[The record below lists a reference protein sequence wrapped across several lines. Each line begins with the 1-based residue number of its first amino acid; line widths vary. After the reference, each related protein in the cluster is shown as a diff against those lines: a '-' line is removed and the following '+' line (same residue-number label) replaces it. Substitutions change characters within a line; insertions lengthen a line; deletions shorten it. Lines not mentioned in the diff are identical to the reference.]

1 MQVTP
6 VNRIYCA
13 WSTSMCDTSDCIT
26 GRCLPV
32 LPHQRVIVASTTCAA
47 FTASSAVRS
56 SAAFGL
62 AERGA
67 VELAFAASAIES
79 STSWPVATAGT
90 AGGHS
95 GSRTIVAS
103 WRWLRVSNYFLPLLF
118 YSQYSIS

>member
-1 MQVTP
+1 
-6 VNRIYCA
+6 
-13 WSTSMCDTSDCIT
+13 MCDTSDCIT
-26 GRCLPV
+26 RRCLPV
-32 LPHQRVIVASTTCAA
+32 LPHHRVIVASTTCAA
-47 FTASSAVRS
+47 FTASTAVRS

-79 STSWPVATAGT
+79 STSWPVVTAAGT